1 MQAEKIRTG
10 DRQAFKE
17 VFETYWE
24 ALYRKAC
31 YRLQDQELAADM
43 VQDVFTELWA
53 KRDSLHI
60 HTGLENYLYSILKYK
75 IIHWAAQ
82 QTRTEQLHEQLFQR
96 MEAMEAT
103 ILDAMEAGALQKTIG
118 EVVATFPENM
128 RQVFLLR
135 MEGFTVAEI
144 AKALQLAEQT
154 VRNNHTDSLKRLRE
168 QLVTKT

>member
-1 MQAEKIRTG
+1 MTLRKLIIQHDLAEDIRNG
-10 DRQAFKE
+10 NEIAFRE
-17 VFETYWE
+17 VFNAFWE
-24 ALYRKAC
+24 LLYRKA
-31 YRLQDQELAADM
+31 YTRIQDQNLAEDM

-53 KRDSLHI
+53 RKESLHI

-75 IIHWAAQ
+75 IIHWATQ

-135 MEGFTVAEI
+135 MEGFI
-144 AKALQLAEQT
+144 KA
-154 VRNNHTDSLKRLRE
+154 V
-168 QLVTKT
+168 